1 MEVQDEMIR
10 ITVLIAG
17 RPYPLKIHAK
27 EEPVVRRLVKALND
41 RVIQFQQ
48 IYKKDKQDLL
58 AMTLLTYA
66 MDLHKA
72 QSSKAQSSK
81 TSNIPIT
88 QLTNSIQEV
97 DDLLESI
104 LDKKMIED

>member
-48 IYKKDKQDLL
+48 TYKKDKQDLL

-72 QSSKAQSSK
+72 QSSK
-81 TSNIPIT
+81 TSNINVPIT

-97 DDLLESI
+97 DELLETI
-104 LDKKMIED
+104 LDNQIKEG

>member
-10 ITVLIAG
+10 ITVIIAG

-27 EEPVVRRLVKALND
+27 EEPIVRRLVKALND
-41 RVIQFQQ
+41 RIIQFQRT
-48 IYKKDKQDLL
+48 YKKDKQDLL

-72 QSSKAQSSK
+72 QSNK

-97 DDLLESI
+97 DELLEAI
-104 LDKKMIED
+104 LENKVIED